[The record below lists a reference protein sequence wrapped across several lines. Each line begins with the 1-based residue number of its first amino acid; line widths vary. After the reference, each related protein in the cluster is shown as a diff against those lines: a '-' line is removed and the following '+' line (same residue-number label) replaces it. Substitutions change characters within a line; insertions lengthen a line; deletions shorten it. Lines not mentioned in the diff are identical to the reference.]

1 MRLCDLGKYRAIQG
15 LAPRARVEAK
25 GNCPT
30 NGRLRVH
37 NATQNWGNVMSNVIR
52 FLESMGANAAM
63 ARMNAADYAAAIAML
78 DADQESREA
87 LVLRDPS
94 KLNDLL
100 DGRPFMMCMVAAPED
115 KPQQDEEAPAD
126 GDDGEEKK
134 QAD

>member
-1 MRLCDLGKYRAIQG
+1 
-15 LAPRARVEAK
+15 
-25 GNCPT
+25 
-30 NGRLRVH
+30 
-37 NATQNWGNVMSNVIR
+37 MSNVIQ

-63 ARMNAADYAAAIAML
+63 ARMNVADYAAAIAML

-87 LVLRDPS
+87 LVLRDHS